1 MKIEIQKEINSA
13 KLFDELLTAG
23 LVQPTQ
29 IDGTSP
35 MQGNTL
41 YLPDGTDTTAIQVV
55 IDGHDPTPSPEPLS
69 ETEQRIEDLE
79 LAMASI
85 LGGA

>member
-23 LVQPTQ
+23 LIQPTQ
-29 IDGTSP
+29 TDGTSP

-41 YLPDGTDTTAIQVV
+41 YLPDDTDISTIQTV
-55 IDGHDPTPSPEPLS
+55 IDAHDPTPVPQPPTAEERISAL
-69 ETEQRIEDLE
+69 ETLVLQ
-79 LAMASI
+79 
-85 LGGA
+85 LGGVI